1 MVLRVCN
8 LRSNTLHHSPPNR
21 SDSPTRRLLC
31 AYNAL
36 SNPVTAGNAHPAYT
50 PVTPA
55 SIPAR
60 KGFLAHGPKQSVGPQ
75 LAVWPDSC
83 VKEYG
88 EMQVE
93 MIRSGEGVLDGR
105 TIVERDADGQWVTKS
120 RL

>member
-1 MVLRVCN
+1 LRNV
-8 LRSNTLHHSPPNR
+8 RSNTLHHSPPNR

-31 AYNAL
+31 AYNAR

-50 PVTPA
+50 PVTPTPN
-55 SIPAR
+55 SGR
-60 KGFLAHGPKQSVGPQ
+60 EKLSCCDQKQSVGAQ
-75 LAVWPDSC
+75 LDVWPDSC

-93 MIRSGEGVLDGR
+93 MIRSGEGGLDGR
-105 TIVERDADGQWVTKS
+105 TIVERGADGQWVTKS